1 MEMTFLILYCR
12 LNGQGNQ
19 KGLIWDNLL
28 PLSKM
33 SYQEKSPC
41 KSPFCMV
48 VAQQVSRKNTYNFNF
63 ARSFSLFSSVKESRS
78 IASSAVLCWTFIIF
92 LIMFSASVSA
102 PSFRPSILPSSR
114 IFSSRSSNVMYST
127 LHFLCCLA
135 SFTCRHLA
143 LEYVWQEAFHD
154 AIHNFI
160 IAWAGN
166 STSWKHLVTGLGN
179 CLLPGGGKISH
190 RRSIVYVFYKSP

>member
-48 VAQQVSRKNTYNFNF
+48 VAQQVSRKI
-63 ARSFSLFSSVKESRS
+63 L
-78 IASSAVLCWTFIIF
+78 II
-92 LIMFSASVSA
+92 L
-102 PSFRPSILPSSR
+102 ILPE
-114 IFSSRSSNVMYST
+114 V
-127 LHFLCCLA
+127 FL
-135 SFTCRHLA
+135 SFHL
-143 LEYVWQEAFHD
+143 
-154 AIHNFI
+154 
-160 IAWAGN
+160 
-166 STSWKHLVTGLGN
+166 
-179 CLLPGGGKISH
+179 
-190 RRSIVYVFYKSP
+190 